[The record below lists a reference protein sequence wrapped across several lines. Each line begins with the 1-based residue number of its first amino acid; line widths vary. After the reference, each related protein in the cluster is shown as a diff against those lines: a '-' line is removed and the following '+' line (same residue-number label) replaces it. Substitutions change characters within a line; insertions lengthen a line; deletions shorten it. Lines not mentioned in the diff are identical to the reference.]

1 MPFDWIKRIFS
12 RDADT
17 LAPETIT
24 LPDATAEVAVEA
36 AEAPAAGPMFESQ
49 RTSAEDEALEA
60 PEPSSL
66 TGRLRTLGVAP
77 LWVPSLR
84 EPALL
89 QRLAAEA
96 TLTDPGSTSLDV
108 QDARQRLD
116 AWLTLEPTDA
126 EALLLRGRAAAL
138 LGDTR
143 AARVDFEAA
152 LEDAEVGAE
161 ALAALEALPSGEP
174 TLETPAVEG

>member
-1 MPFDWIKRIFS
+1 MPFDWFKRIFS

-17 LAPETIT
+17 VAPETIT
-24 LPDATAEVAVEA
+24 LPDATAEATVEA
-36 AEAPAAGPMFESQ
+36 TEAPAAGPIFESQ
-49 RTSAEDEALEA
+49 RAAAEDEAFEA

-96 TLTDPGSTSLDV
+96 TLSDASSTSLDI
-108 QDARQRLD
+108 QEARQRLD
-116 AWLTLEPTDA
+116 AWLVLEPTDA
-126 EALLLRGRAAAL
+126 EALVLRGRAAAL
-138 LGDTR
+138 LGDSRGAR
-143 AARVDFEAA
+143 ADFEAA
-152 LEDAEVGAE
+152 LEDADVGVE
-161 ALAALEALPSGEP
+161 ARAALDALPTGEP

>member
-1 MPFDWIKRIFS
+1 VPFDWIKRFFS
-12 RDADT
+12 RDTDT

-24 LPDATAEVAVEA
+24 LPDAPSEAAAEA
-36 AEAPAAGPMFESQ
+36 AEAPATGPIFESQ
-49 RTSAEDEALEA
+49 RAHAVEDAREAS
-60 PEPSSL
+60 EPSSL

-96 TLTDPGSTSLDV
+96 ALSDPACTSHEV

-116 AWLTLEPTDA
+116 AWLALEPADA
-126 EALLLRGRAAAL
+126 EALVLRGRAAAL

-143 AARVDFEAA
+143 AARADFEAA
-152 LEDAEVGAE
+152 LDDAEVGAE
-161 ALAALEALPSGEP
+161 ARAALEALPSGEP